1 MAVHTHFFYTSER
14 PRRSLAARGGLARTF
29 GSLAGFL
36 ALMLLGAGSY
46 ILIDAFAN
54 PIAAQAAAVEAA
66 GVIIAL
72 AAILLFFLFKPR
84 GKLHVTRVKY
94 RHRSQLAGTSDM
106 GETKTAP
113 KNASDLPAELG
124 NR

>member
-36 ALMLLGAGSY
+36 ALMLLGGGSY
-46 ILIDAFAN
+46 ILMDAFAN

-66 GVIIAL
+66 AVIIAL
-72 AAILLFFLFKPR
+72 ASILLFFLFKPR

-94 RHRSQLAGTSDM
+94 RHRSKPMAKSYT
-106 GETKTAP
+106 GETATAQ
-113 KNASDLPAELG
+113 KNASDLPAE
-124 NR
+124 